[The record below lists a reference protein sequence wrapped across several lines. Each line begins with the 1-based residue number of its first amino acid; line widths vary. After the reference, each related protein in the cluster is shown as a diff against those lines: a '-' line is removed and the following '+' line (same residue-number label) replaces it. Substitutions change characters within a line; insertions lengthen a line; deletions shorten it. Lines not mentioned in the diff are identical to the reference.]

1 VVPVLS
7 RIPARAAPALLPAA
21 EPCVS
26 RLSVDSLFL
35 SDRIRINRERRDWA
49 LDRGWILDDDDVI
62 KVVESIN
69 LRILNDIAKTYHQN
83 EHVNIEVKHK
93 GEPIKNLHQLIEDIH
108 SIERIF
114 NVTFNF
120 TPDLR

>member
-1 VVPVLS
+1 
-7 RIPARAAPALLPAA
+7 
-21 EPCVS
+21 
-26 RLSVDSLFL
+26 
-35 SDRIRINRERRDWA
+35 
-49 LDRGWILDDDDVI
+49 LDDNDVVTI
-62 KVVESIN
+62 VEPIN
-69 LRILNDIAKTYHQN
+69 LRILNDIAKTYHHS

-93 GEPIKNLHQLIEDIH
+93 GDSIKNLHQMEEDIH

>member
-1 VVPVLS
+1 
-7 RIPARAAPALLPAA
+7 
-21 EPCVS
+21 
-26 RLSVDSLFL
+26 
-35 SDRIRINRERRDWA
+35 
-49 LDRGWILDDDDVI
+49 LDRGWKLDDDDVVN
-62 KVVESIN
+62 VVEPIN

-83 EHVNIEVKHK
+83 DHVNIEVKHK
-93 GEPIKNLHQLIEDIH
+93 GEPVKNLHQIMEDIH